1 MRLLLDNNLSPR
13 LVELLTRDGWDV
25 TPSASGRP
33 RTRSFSRPLG
43 TTVGCWSAQ
52 TLTSGRCSPPPT
64 IRPAAEAARIV
75 NEA

>member
-33 RTRSFSRPLG
+33 RTRSFSGRSERPSG
-43 TTVGCWSAQ
+43 AGQ
-52 TLTSGRCSPPPT
+52 RTLTSGRCSPPPT